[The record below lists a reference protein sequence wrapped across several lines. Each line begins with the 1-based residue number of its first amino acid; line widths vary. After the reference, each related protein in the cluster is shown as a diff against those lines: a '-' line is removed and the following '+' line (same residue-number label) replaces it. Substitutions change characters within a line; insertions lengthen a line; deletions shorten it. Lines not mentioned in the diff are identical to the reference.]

1 MNPMSRLD
9 DYRVDVIFL
18 LGFKMSTH
26 EEIRRIQSFYKQ
38 YISLIETDEKV
49 KIIRSKKS
57 NLELYRYLIQ

>member
-1 MNPMSRLD
+1 M
-9 DYRVDVIFL
+9 DVIFL